1 MGIYLPIAEMSAN
14 VFVLLAMGAAVG
26 FLSGMFG
33 VGGGFLITPLLI
45 FYNIPPAI
53 AVATGANQVIASSF
67 SGALA
72 HMKRGTLDFKLG
84 TVLLGGGLVGSTLGA
99 YVFAFLR
106 AVGQLDL
113 FISLFYVAMLGTVGG
128 LMMVE
133 SVRAL
138 RRTRS
143 GAAPTLKR
151 SGQHNWVHKLP
162 LKMRFRTSKLFVSVI
177 PVLGLGAGIGF
188 LAAIMGVGGGF
199 IMVPALIY
207 LLKVPTNVVVGTSLF
222 QIIFVA
228 AYTTLVHSTA
238 NQTVDVVLAFV
249 LMVGGVRRC
258 PIRRQGG
265 PEAAGRA
272 VARPACGAGSGRGP
286 QAGVRSLSAACEPL
300 FAQPADGVL
309 MHKRLGLA
317 AVLMLASMA
326 LPARAQDDA
335 RPETIEIGLSTDSVA
350 ITSNFAGADLTI
362 FGALDNADPLVARQ
376 GRYDVIVV
384 LEGPARPVVVRR
396 KNRILGMWINTEIA
410 HLRQRAGV
418 VFGGHDARLPRHHRA
433 QELPA
438 AVARPRQVYLE
449 PEEQQGR
456 RHDDE
461 GERFGVDPHAENA
474 AREAYHDGAGRPF
487 EHHDDIVSALP
498 RNQRVALGRSPEDR
512 QVGTG
517 EIGGNRDAVGR
528 QADLD
533 ALRAVACLGAGR
545 QDHRGQ
551 HSPPPGRARK
561 IIRTP
566 SAA

>member
-1 MGIYLPIAEMSAN
+1 VGIYLPIAEMSAN

-249 LMVGGVRRC
+249 LMVGGVVGAQYGAKAGQKLRGEQLRALL
-258 PIRRQGG
+258 
-265 PEAAGRA
+265 AALVLA
-272 VARPACGAGSGRGP
+272 VALRLAFDLFLRPASLY
-286 QAGVRSLSAACEPL
+286 SLSPL
-300 FAQPADGVL
+300 
-309 MHKRLGLA
+309 
-317 AVLMLASMA
+317 
-326 LPARAQDDA
+326 
-335 RPETIEIGLSTDSVA
+335 
-350 ITSNFAGADLTI
+350 
-362 FGALDNADPLVARQ
+362 
-376 GRYDVIVV
+376 
-384 LEGPARPVVVRR
+384 
-396 KNRILGMWINTEIA
+396 
-410 HLRQRAGV
+410 
-418 VFGGHDARLPRHHRA
+418 
-433 QELPA
+433 
-438 AVARPRQVYLE
+438 
-449 PEEQQGR
+449 
-456 RHDDE
+456 
-461 GERFGVDPHAENA
+461 
-474 AREAYHDGAGRPF
+474 
-487 EHHDDIVSALP
+487 
-498 RNQRVALGRSPEDR
+498 
-512 QVGTG
+512 TG
-517 EIGGNRDAVGR
+517 F
-528 QADLD
+528 
-533 ALRAVACLGAGR
+533 
-545 QDHRGQ
+545 
-551 HSPPPGRARK
+551 
-561 IIRTP
+561 
-566 SAA
+566 